1 MNGISHKTHY
11 VLFTKIIIAGIVV
24 PTRRRE
30 RPMRAFLTLCVLF
43 LSCSISYA
51 DDHERK
57 YWVVGSF
64 KQLSSA
70 ISESRRIEGESG
82 EAARVA
88 RFDMPGGMLY
98 RIVVPEGMNP
108 GRQRQA
114 LTDAGVEPWIVP
126 VSGDDLHFVDFDGVD
141 IEFRLVVGAFSRAD
155 RAQAFAMDISD
166 RGPES
171 ASVIESDSAGVYRV
185 AFGPYA
191 YRKSEAETS
200 ARDLGVDGAWWVV
213 DQVERVAPAPTTRP
227 VEVAVAKP
235 VAQPSKP
242 EPKPLRPPGP
252 NESYMDYCV
261 QNATP
266 AEREK
271 YCQND
276 RFAAIALSEQKV
288 REGAGGQTYADFCAI
303 TATPAQRKKY
313 CTDTT
318 FSERITAE

>member
-1 MNGISHKTHY
+1 
-11 VLFTKIIIAGIVV
+11 
-24 PTRRRE
+24 
-30 RPMRAFLTLCVLF
+30 MRAFLTLCVLF

-51 DDHERK
+51 DDHERM

-98 RIVVPEGMNP
+98 RIVVPESTNP
-108 GRQRQA
+108 GRQKQA
-114 LTDAGVEPWIVP
+114 LSNAGVESWIVP
-126 VSGDDLHFVDFDGVD
+126 VSGDDLNFVDFDSVD
-141 IEFRLVVGAFSRAD
+141 IEFRLVVGAFSKAD
-155 RAQAFAMDISD
+155 RARAFAMDLSD

-171 ASVIESDSAGVYRV
+171 ASVIESDGAGVYRV

-191 YRKSEAETS
+191 YRRSETEAM

-213 DQVERVAPAPTTRP
+213 NQVERVAARLPA
-227 VEVAVAKP
+227 EVAVAKP
-235 VAQPSKP
+235 AAQPLAQSAKP
-242 EPKPLRPPGP
+242 ELKPLRPPGP
-252 NESYMDYCV
+252 NESFLDYCV
-261 QNATP
+261 NNATP

-271 YCQND
+271 YCKND

-303 TATPAQRKKY
+303 TATPTQRKKY
-313 CTDTT
+313 CTDAT